1 MVITPSPRRELDI
14 VARSVQ
20 TVQFRCLKCGY
31 GISLRGELPACPM
44 CQRRAW
50 QRLPRSRALMHS
62 PGPDE
67 FTQGKTR
74 RLQRVP

>member
-1 MVITPSPRRELDI
+1 MVITLSPRAELE
-14 VARSVQ
+14 ARSVQ

-62 PGPDE
+62 PQP
-67 FTQGKTR
+67 
-74 RLQRVP
+74 